1 MKNIKMKIINKT
13 MAICA
18 IIMPAGIGSLISAG
32 NTWASGS
39 VSALVSQ
46 CNDAGNVCS
55 GISSGSKSLS
65 GSGSVDTSASYSQG
79 VNSVSSQ
86 ASLTINSFE
95 NGLEFQETISG
106 VLNANPDAHFKS
118 EGRATGNS
126 SFFVDV
132 TKPTTVTVEIKES
145 ISLLANG
152 PNSQSGSSLS
162 VSTKGSD
169 GRTITI
175 FSDVAVCSPGLSSCG
190 KALTQKVSLNVV
202 PGQEIFVSSSTQGFV
217 FRFDG
222 TFQGSASYTVR
233 IIKNMNLQKV
243 SGDSPVQE
251 GAINSTLPQPLVV
264 KVTDETGAPVS
275 GQAVNWTITG
285 PSGATG
291 QSVSPTTS
299 TTGSGGQAQVSVR
312 LGDKSETY
320 TITAT
325 CPSCTSGSPVTFT
338 TRAKGCQGLTL
349 DLFSMLPD
357 NTVWPTLPSDSHD
370 DTAVVIPQVTNPA
383 PPSGCLV
390 NFDVEPV
397 SSQGHP
403 HGIHPKDKA
412 GKITT
417 SCTIPEGMITC
428 DSAVQYTAPEISG
441 EEKITATLK
450 DTEEKVSKSIFIMVP
465 DLGPLFSLQ
474 FYRLTGQT
482 GDHPDNHYGTNDTI
496 FNIQGMAQDYFDL
509 CDEDICNETLGIND
523 MSLIWGG
530 LFDVDGNWNSATGHG
545 LHRGGKSVDIDRC
558 AQTLVRQD
566 DLDTIVEE
574 RHNGDRIVE
583 SALKPPPCEG
593 PADTPRIHY
602 EFP

>member
-1 MKNIKMKIINKT
+1 MKIINKT

-251 GAINSTLPQPLVV
+251 GPPNSQLPKPLVV
-264 KVTDETGAPVS
+264 MTTDENGAPVS
-275 GQAVNWTITG
+275 GGQINWTITG

-291 QSVSPTTS
+291 QGVSPAS
-299 TTGSGGQAQVSVR
+299 NTTGPDAQTTVT
-312 LGDKSETY
+312 LGNKPGTY

-325 CPSCTSGSPVTFT
+325 CSNCTSGSPVTFT
-338 TRAKGCQGLTL
+338 ATAKGCSGLSL
-349 DLFSMLPD
+349 DVFTSSPDAAWPTMPADNPQSSHD
-357 NTVWPTLPSDSHD
+357 NT
-370 DTAVVIPQVTNPA
+370 AAVIPLITDPA
-383 PPSGCLV
+383 PSGGCV
-390 NFDVEPV
+390 VDFDVEPV
-397 SSQGHP
+397 SSQGHS
-403 HGIHPKDKA
+403 HGVHPKDEA
-412 GKITT
+412 GTITST
-417 SCTIPEGMITC
+417 CTIPEGFVTC
-428 DSAVQYTAPEISG
+428 DSSVQYTASQISG

-465 DLGPLFSLQ
+465 ALGPLAAGQ
-474 FYRLTGQT
+474 FYTLTGST
-482 GDHPDNHYGTNDTI
+482 GSHPDNHYGTSATVA
-496 FNIQGMAQDYFDL
+496 NIQVIARDYFEDS
-509 CDEDICNETLGIND
+509 DEGVRIRIND

-530 LFDVDGNWNSATGHG
+530 MFDICGTFNIADTCTSAPNGGHSW
-545 LHRGGKSVDIDRC
+545 HRTGKSVD
-558 AQTLVRQD
+558 VEHEGVNED
-566 DLDTIVEE
+566 DLD
-574 RHNGDRIVE
+574 RIVKE
-583 SALKPPPCEG
+583 HHGVRHEVKK
-593 PADTPRIHY
+593 IHY